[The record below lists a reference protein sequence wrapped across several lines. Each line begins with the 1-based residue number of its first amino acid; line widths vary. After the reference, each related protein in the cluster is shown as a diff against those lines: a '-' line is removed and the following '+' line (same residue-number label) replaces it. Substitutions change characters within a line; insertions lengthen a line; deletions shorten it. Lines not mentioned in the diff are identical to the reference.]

1 MKKILSLFFALV
13 AISFSAFSQGAPA
26 SGTVINSNGNVVVT
40 ITYVDSLAGTSG
52 TLTVTTDANGAFQV
66 LIPFTQN
73 PTGQISLFAWAC
85 ITTCTGQTTCDMET
99 WTPGTIIVFNPL
111 FYCGNVF
118 DMDGDGYSTPVD
130 CNDSD
135 AMTYPGANEVCNNGV
150 DNNCNGTIDEGCN
163 GDSTF
168 VDTDG
173 DGYPAFA
180 DCNDNNPWVNPGAIE
195 ECNNGVDN
203 NCDGNID
210 EGCNGDTTAVD
221 NDNDGYT
228 SLVDCN
234 DSNPWVNP
242 GAFEECN
249 NGIDNDCDGIIDED
263 CGGLDCSANIIL
275 LTDSALNGAGNAYEV
290 WVINATNP
298 SGNTFVWNMGDGM
311 TLTGAY
317 PTYTYSE
324 LGTYT
329 LCVYVT
335 NAAGCVDSA
344 CVTFTVN
351 PDGSVSPGG
360 ALQQTFTL
368 NVSAA
373 GPVGVDEMN
382 ISNELNVY
390 PNPAQDQT
398 TITWN
403 ADRKENGTTY
413 IYGINGQV
421 VASFQYQG
429 VTGRNQIQLN
439 TSEWST
445 GLYQIVMIS
454 EKGVKRSVQVAR

>member
-40 ITYVDSLAGTSG
+40 ITYIDSLAGTSG
-52 TLTVTTDANGAFQV
+52 TMTVTTDMNGAFTAM
-66 LIPFTQN
+66 IPFVQN
-73 PTGQISLFAWAC
+73 PAGISLFAYAC
-85 ITTCTGQTTCDMET
+85 ITNCNGQTVCDQSS
-99 WTPGTIIVFNPL
+99 WIPGTMMTFELN
-111 FYCGNVF
+111 FCGGLLT
-118 DMDGDGYSTPVD
+118 DADGDGFDSSVD
-130 CNDSD
+130 CDDNN
-135 AMTYPGANEVCNNGV
+135 AWAYPGAFEECNNWI
-150 DNNCNGTIDEGCN
+150 DNNCNGIVDEGCN

-173 DGYPAFA
+173 DGFPAFA
-180 DCNDNNPWVNPGAIE
+180 DCNDNDPYVNPGAIE
-195 ECNNGVDN
+195 ECNNGIDN
-203 NCDGNID
+203 NCDGTID

-221 NDNDGYT
+221 YDNDGYNT
-228 SLVDCN
+228 LVDCDDN
-234 DSNPWVNP
+234 NPYVNP

-249 NGIDNDCDGIIDED
+249 NVIDNDCDGMIDED

-275 LTDSALNGAGNAYEV
+275 LTDSVLNGAGNAYEV
-290 WVINATNP
+290 WVINATSL
-298 SGNTFVWNMGDGM
+298 SGNTFVWNTGDGN
-311 TLTGAY
+311 TLTGAF

-344 CVTFTVN
+344 CVTFSVN

-368 NVSAA
+368 NVSAE
-373 GPVGVDEMN
+373 GPVGVDEMV
-382 ISNELNVY
+382 IANEMTVY

-398 TITWN
+398 TLAWTSQQ
-403 ADRKENGTTY
+403 KENGTY
-413 IYGINGQV
+413 FIYGMNGQLM
-421 VASFQYQG
+421 ASSKFQG
-429 VTGRNQIQLN
+429 VIGRNQVQLN
-439 TSEWST
+439 TSEWSS
-445 GLYQIVMIS
+445 GIYQIVMVS
-454 EKGVKRSVQVAR
+454 ENGTQRSAQVVK

>member
-52 TLTVTTDANGAFQV
+52 TMTVTTDMNGAFTAV
-66 LIPFTQN
+66 IPFVQN
-73 PTGQISLFAWAC
+73 PAGISLFAYAC
-85 ITTCTGQTTCDMET
+85 ITNCNGQTVCDQSS
-99 WTPGTIIVFNPL
+99 WIPGTMMTFELN
-111 FYCGNVF
+111 FCGGLLT
-118 DMDGDGYSTPVD
+118 DADGDGFDSSVD
-130 CNDSD
+130 CDDNN
-135 AMTYPGANEVCNNGV
+135 AWAYPGAFEECNNWI
-150 DNNCNGTIDEGCN
+150 DNNCNGIVDEGCN
-163 GDSTF
+163 GDSTL

-173 DGYPAFA
+173 DGFPAFA
-180 DCNDNNPWVNPGAIE
+180 DCNDN
-195 ECNNGVDN
+195 
-203 NCDGNID
+203 
-210 EGCNGDTTAVD
+210 
-221 NDNDGYT
+221 
-228 SLVDCN
+228 
-234 DSNPWVNP
+234 NPWVNP

-249 NGIDNDCDGIIDED
+249 NGIDNDCDGMIDED

-290 WVINATNP
+290 WVINATSL
-298 SGNTFVWNMGDGM
+298 SGNTFVWNTGDGT
-311 TLTGAY
+311 TLTGAF

-344 CVTFTVN
+344 CVTFSVN

-368 NVSAA
+368 NVSAE
-373 GPVGVDEMN
+373 GPVGVDEMV
-382 ISNELNVY
+382 ITNEMTVY

-398 TITWN
+398 TLAWTSQQ
-403 ADRKENGTTY
+403 KENGTY
-413 IYGINGQV
+413 FVYGMNGQLM
-421 VASFQYQG
+421 ASSKFQG
-429 VTGRNQIQLN
+429 VIGRNQVQLN
-439 TSEWST
+439 TSEWSS
-445 GLYQIVMIS
+445 GIYQIVMVS
-454 EKGVKRSVQVAR
+454 ENGTQRSAQVVK

>member
-1 MKKILSLFFALV
+1 MKKLLIFLSAAFILTIGAW
-13 AISFSAFSQGAPA
+13 SQGAPA
-26 SGTVINSNGNVVVT
+26 SGVVVNSNGMVVVT
-40 ITYVDSLAGTSG
+40 ITYIDSLAGTSG
-52 TLTVTTDANGAFQV
+52 TMTVTTDMNGSFTAM
-66 LIPFTQN
+66 IPFVQN
-73 PTGQISLFAWAC
+73 PAGISLFAYAC
-85 ITTCTGQTTCDMET
+85 IT
-99 WTPGTIIVFNPL
+99 
-111 FYCGNVF
+111 
-118 DMDGDGYSTPVD
+118 
-130 CNDSD
+130 
-135 AMTYPGANEVCNNGV
+135 
-150 DNNCNGTIDEGCN
+150 NCNGQTVCDQSYWVPGTMM
-163 GDSTF
+163 TF
-168 VDTDG
+168 ELNFCGGFLTDADG

-195 ECNNGVDN
+195 ECNNGVDD
-203 NCDGNID
+203 NCDGTID

-221 NDNDGYT
+221 NDNDGYS
-228 SLVDCN
+228 SLVDCD
-234 DSNPWVNP
+234 DSNPYVNP

-249 NGIDNDCDGIIDED
+249 NGIDNDCDGMIDED

-398 TITWN
+398 SIIWN

-439 TSEWST
+439 TSEWSA

-454 EKGVKRSVQVAR
+454 EKGVKRSVQVAK

>member
-1 MKKILSLFFALV
+1 MKKLLLFLSAAFILTLGAW
-13 AISFSAFSQGAPA
+13 SQGAPA
-26 SGTVINSNGNVVVT
+26 SGVVLNSNGMVVVS
-40 ITYVDSLAGTSG
+40 ITYIDSLAGTSN
-52 TLTVTTDANGAFQV
+52 TMMVTTDVNGAFTTM
-66 LIPFTQN
+66 IPFVQN
-73 PTGQISLFAWAC
+73 PSGVSLFAYAC
-85 ITTCTGQTTCDMET
+85 ITNCNGQTVCDASS
-99 WTPGTIIVFNPL
+99 WVPGTMMTFELN
-111 FYCGNVF
+111 FCGGF
-118 DMDGDGYSTPVD
+118 LTDADGDGFDSSED
-130 CNDSD
+130 CDDNN
-135 AMTYPGANEVCNNGV
+135 AWAYPGAFEECNNGI
-150 DNNCNGTIDEGCN
+150 DNNCNGIVDEGCN

-168 VDTDG
+168 VDADG

-203 NCDGNID
+203 NCDGTID
-210 EGCNGDTTAVD
+210 EGCNGDTTVVD
-221 NDNDGYT
+221 YDADGYST
-228 SLVDCN
+228 LVDCDDN
-234 DSNPWVNP
+234 NPYVNP

-249 NGIDNDCDGIIDED
+249 NGIDNDCDGMIDED
-263 CGGLDCSANIIL
+263 CGGVDCSANIVL

-290 WVINATNP
+290 WVINATNLA
-298 SGNTFVWNMGDGM
+298 GNTFVWSTGDGN
-311 TLTGAY
+311 TITGAF

-373 GPVGVDEMN
+373 GPVGMDEMS
-382 ISNELNVY
+382 ISNDLMAY
-390 PNPAQDQT
+390 PNPVQDQT

-403 ADRKENGTTY
+403 ADKKENGTSY
-413 IYGINGQV
+413 IYGMNGQV

-439 TSEWST
+439 TSEWSA
-445 GLYQIVMIS
+445 GLYQILMVS
-454 EKGVKRSVQVAR
+454 ENGVTRSIQVAK